1 MKEKIKTAIEKK
13 SKKITVFSL
22 ILPLT
27 ELLLF
32 SGIIFM
38 VTINLFA
45 VTDINS
51 KLSSNDNIVYLKE
64 LVTHICKTGV
74 IFIEAI
80 AFVPYIVK
88 LLNDIKLKKEK
99 KINDIIGIICSNIV
113 FAILIIC
120 TAFFYHPIIEFFLI

>member
-1 MKEKIKTAIEKK
+1 MKEKIKAAIEKK

-74 IFIEAI
+74 IFIEAT

-99 KINDIIGIICSNIV
+99 KINDIIEIIFSNIV

-120 TAFFYHPIIEFFLI
+120 TAFFYHPIIEFFLT

>member
-1 MKEKIKTAIEKK
+1 MKEKIKAAIEKK

-51 KLSSNDNIVYLKE
+51 KLSSNNNIVYLKE

-99 KINDIIGIICSNIV
+99 KINDIIEIIFSNIV

-120 TAFFYHPIIEFFLI
+120 TAFFYHPAIEFFLT

>member
-74 IFIEAI
+74 IFIEAT

-120 TAFFYHPIIEFFLI
+120 TAFFYHPTIEFFLT

>member
-74 IFIEAI
+74 IFIEAT

-113 FAILIIC
+113 FSFSHYVKKNSMAG
-120 TAFFYHPIIEFFLI
+120 